1 MGIADSI
8 AAASMSMSQLQLE
21 TAYDTAMVKKSMD
34 TMEQQAMAMIDMM
47 NSVPAPKQ
55 YNFDVYA

>member
-8 AAASMSMSQLQLE
+8 AAASMSMSRLQFE

-34 TMEQQAMAMIDMM
+34 AMEQQAMAFVEMM
-47 NSVPAPKQ
+47 DSIHL
-55 YNFDVYA
+55 

>member
-21 TAYDTAMVKKSMD
+21 TAYDTAMIKKSMD

>member
-34 TMEQQAMAMIDMM
+34 TMEQQAMAKIDMM

>member
-8 AAASMSMSQLQLE
+8 AAASMSMSRLQFE

-34 TMEQQAMAMIDMM
+34 AMEQQAMAFVEMM
-47 NSVPAPKQ
+47 DSIPAPSP

>member
-8 AAASMSMSQLQLE
+8 AAASMSMSQLQFE
-21 TAYDTAMVKKSMD
+21 TAYDTAMIKKSMD
-34 TMEQQAMAMIDMM
+34 SMEQQAMAMIEMM